1 MTKRKKRIICGI
13 VILVLAAAWLFYAFP
28 RTPEQMVPGLDFS
41 ACDRLTLDATE
52 FPDGKAQN
60 QVNYSLVLTPG
71 DEGFDEILSSLRTR
85 KFSRSPFGWLSKNAT
100 KIHRNAAGDIRW
112 SVHCPCGDMM
122 FRLNNFF
129 GSVSM
134 TADPGD
140 RYAKLRPA
148 EKADWLNSVFLL
160 IRDNPDATITIGQ

>member
-13 VILVLAAAWLFYAFP
+13 VILVLAAAWIFYAFP
-28 RTPEQMVPGLDFS
+28 RTPEQMAPGLDLS

-52 FPDGKAQN
+52 YPDGKASGQT
-60 QVNYSLVLTPG
+60 NYSLVLTPG

-85 KFSRSPFGWLSKNAT
+85 KFSRSPFGRLARNGT
-100 KIHRNAAGDIRW
+100 LIHRNVADDIRW